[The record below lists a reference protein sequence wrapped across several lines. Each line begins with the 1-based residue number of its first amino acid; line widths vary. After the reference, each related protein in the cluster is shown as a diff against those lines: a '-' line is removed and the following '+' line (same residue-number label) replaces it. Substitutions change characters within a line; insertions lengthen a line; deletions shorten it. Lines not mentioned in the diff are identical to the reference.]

1 MAKHAP
7 VLMVAE
13 YDRGEGDYVIR
24 ARRIDHGVALRDRTT
39 GRTYEQFTYSNSTN
53 IFLKQ
58 LRDRNPDVNV
68 LGFRILSG
76 SCLMSFVSN
85 YGSPDCNYAE
95 IQKQW
100 KKEKS
105 AVITSPAGF
114 TELYAINNKALD
126 NDTEFVVKDNAKKGD
141 ITRAFKKMLANKS
154 VNKKLLNAFVS
165 KVS

>member
-1 MAKHAP
+1 M
-7 VLMVAE
+7 
-13 YDRGEGDYVIR
+13 
-24 ARRIDHGVALRDRTT
+24 T
-39 GRTYEQFTYSNSTN
+39 
-53 IFLKQ
+53 
-58 LRDRNPDVNV
+58 
-68 LGFRILSG
+68 
-76 SCLMSFVSN
+76 FVSN

>member
-1 MAKHAP
+1 MHNSSYG
-7 VLMVAE
+7 AE
-13 YDRGEGDYVIR
+13 YDRGEGEDVIR
-24 ARRIDHGVALRDRTT
+24 ARRIDLGVALRDRTT
-39 GRTYEQFTYSNSTN
+39 GRTYEQFTYSNTTN

-76 SCLMSFVSN
+76 SNLMNFVSN

-105 AVITSPAGF
+105 AVIKVLQDS
-114 TELYAINNKALD
+114 LNS
-126 NDTEFVVKDNAKKGD
+126 
-141 ITRAFKKMLANKS
+141 MLSTTKHLTMIQS
-154 VNKKLLNAFVS
+154 SL
-165 KVS
+165 